1 VEVAVSLPE
10 KLSPEAEDALKVF
23 AEKAGFVG

>member
-1 VEVAVSLPE
+1 VSLPE

-23 AEKAGFVG
+23 AEKAGIVG